1 MENFIR
7 LFIRIGPG
15 IWVCVRAGEFKGPQG
30 RIQVAVGTT
39 FTMGT
44 NFMGVDVASLLED
57 EHNKMDGHKS
67 LQETPGTYTQIQRP
81 SPGDAPD

>member
-1 MENFIR
+1 
-7 LFIRIGPG
+7 
-15 IWVCVRAGEFKGPQG
+15 
-30 RIQVAVGTT
+30 
-39 FTMGT
+39 MGT